1 MAKKLDRSRDFGEV
15 MGHEGGAAYVQDEL
29 LFDVDGNEIVTA
41 SAAKKPAAKKTVEKT
56 EAVVDQVAA
65 NLEGDAGDFAA

>member
-29 LFDVDGNEIVTA
+29 LFDVDGNELVSA
-41 SAAKKPAAKKTVEKT
+41 AAKKPAAKKTVEKP

>member
-15 MGHEGGAAYVQDEL
+15 MGHDGGAAFVQDET
-29 LFDVDGNEIVTA
+29 LFDIDGNELV
-41 SAAKKPAAKKTVEKT
+41 SAATKKPAAKKTVEK
-56 EAVVDQVAA
+56 ADPVVDQVAA

>member
-41 SAAKKPAAKKTVEKT
+41 SAAKKTAAKKTVEKT

-65 NLEGDAGDFAA
+65 NLEGEEGDFAA